1 MRMILIYNNYMTR
14 QKIKINHKSKESVG
28 KYVRD
33 LTDNLDIMAEKMTKR
48 EFDADD
54 YAQWLALICSALDLI
69 REKSKI
75 EN

>member
-1 MRMILIYNNYMTR
+1 
-14 QKIKINHKSKESVG
+14 
-28 KYVRD
+28 
-33 LTDNLDIMAEKMTKR
+33 MTKR

-69 REKSKI
+69 RQKSKI